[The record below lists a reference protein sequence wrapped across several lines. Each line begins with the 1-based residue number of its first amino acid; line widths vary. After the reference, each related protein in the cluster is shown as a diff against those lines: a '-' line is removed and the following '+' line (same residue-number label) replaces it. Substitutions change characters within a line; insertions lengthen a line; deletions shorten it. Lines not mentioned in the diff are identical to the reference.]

1 MASEKA
7 IEHDAEAGG
16 GIDHRAPS
24 PVDLSEKRHASL
36 VNEQI
41 MKHANDA
48 DEAMAAFENG
58 EVIEI
63 DEATNKR
70 LLRTIDLHLIP
81 LMCVIYGLN
90 YLDKT
95 TLSYASVM
103 GIKKDLNLVG
113 DDYQWLG
120 SLFYFGYL
128 AWEWPTN
135 RLLQRLPLAKYSAFC
150 IIMWGTVLACFAAVN
165 NYSGAIAIRFF
176 LGVFEAA
183 VTPGFAFFTSQWY
196 TKKEQGARTGFWF
209 SFNGWGQIFGG
220 LVAYGIAVGT
230 KKHPAAIAGWKIVF
244 LVNGCLTAVLGIVFW
259 FVMPDNQLN
268 ARWLKPRDRVL
279 AIERVRVNQQGIGNK
294 HFKVYQVKETLL
306 DPFVWAIIF
315 YSLVA
320 TIPNGGIS
328 NFFSQLVSAC
338 LTTLLDSL
346 CRADVTAR
354 SSPSATPP
362 TNPSST
368 ACPAALSKSSRCGSR
383 AGSATG
389 TTTES

>member
-1 MASEKA
+1 MAEEKA
-7 IEHDAEAGG
+7 ILEHDAEAGG
-16 GIDHRAPS
+16 IQHRAPS

-36 VNEQI
+36 VREQI
-41 MKHANDA
+41 LKHSKDA
-48 DEAMAAFENG
+48 DEAMKAFETG
-58 EVIEI
+58 EIVEI

-150 IIMWGTVLACFAAVN
+150 IFMWGTVLACFAAVN

-196 TKKEQGARTGFWF
+196 TKKEQGRARGFGSVLMAGARF
-209 SFNGWGQIFGG
+209 
-220 LVAYGIAVGT
+220 L
-230 KKHPAAIAGWKIVF
+230 AGWSRMG
-244 LVNGCLTAVLGIVFW
+244 L
-259 FVMPDNQLN
+259 
-268 ARWLKPRDRVL
+268 R
-279 AIERVRVNQQGIGNK
+279 RVRSTTVRR
-294 HFKVYQVKETLL
+294 
-306 DPFVWAIIF
+306 
-315 YSLVA
+315 SR
-320 TIPNGGIS
+320 GGR
-328 NFFSQLVSAC
+328 
-338 LTTLLDSL
+338 L
-346 CRADVTAR
+346 CSWSMGV
-354 SSPSATPP
+354 
-362 TNPSST
+362 
-368 ACPAALSKSSRCGSR
+368 
-383 AGSATG
+383 
-389 TTTES
+389 